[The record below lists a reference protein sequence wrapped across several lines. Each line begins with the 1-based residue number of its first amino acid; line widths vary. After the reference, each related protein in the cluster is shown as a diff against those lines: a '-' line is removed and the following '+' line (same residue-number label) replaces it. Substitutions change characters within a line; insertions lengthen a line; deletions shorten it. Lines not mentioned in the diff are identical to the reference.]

1 MFLLFGLFAKEN
13 FVILF
18 FFRYWDGDH
27 KRYATMLFNDE
38 VHTYDQV
45 IHVLSRAIQCTKQ
58 EGHEFASLVDR
69 EGRTVI
75 RIGTMEQCREAQQ
88 IIHTRTADIPLKCE
102 IYPSSFISLQYFAQK
117 LLNYLQDTISIS
129 DGFRRIFC
137 ECEMEYDNDKQ
148 ITLVEKVLLG
158 EKLLWKSARSALHQ
172 IFINR
177 YK

>member
-1 MFLLFGLFAKEN
+1 
-13 FVILF
+13 
-18 FFRYWDGDH
+18 
-27 KRYATMLFNDE
+27 MLFNDE

-45 IHVLSRAIQCTKQ
+45 INVLSRAIQCTKQ

-88 IIHTRTADIPLKCE
+88 TIRLRTADVPLKCE

-117 LLNYLQDTISIS
+117 LLSYLQDIIAIS

-137 ECEMEYDNDKQ
+137 ECELESDD
-148 ITLVEKVLLG
+148 IIDVTLTEKVLLG
-158 EKLLWKSARSALHQ
+158 EKMLWKSARSALHQ

-177 YK
+177 

>member
-1 MFLLFGLFAKEN
+1 M
-13 FVILF
+13 IY
-18 FFRYWDGDH
+18 RYWDGDH
-27 KRYATMLFNDE
+27 KRYVTMLFNDE

-45 IHVLSRAIQCTKQ
+45 INVLSRAIQCSKQ

-75 RIGTMEQCREAQQ
+75 RIGAMDQCTEAQTV
-88 IIHTRTADIPLKCE
+88 IYERTHDMPLKCE
-102 IYPSSFISLQYFAQK
+102 IYPCSFISLQYFAQK
-117 LLNYLQDTISIS
+117 LVSYLQDLIGIS

-137 ECEMEYDNDKQ
+137 ECEMDYDEQ
-148 ITLVEKVLLG
+148 RGMTITERVLVG

-177 YK
+177 

>member
-1 MFLLFGLFAKEN
+1 
-13 FVILF
+13 
-18 FFRYWDGDH
+18 
-27 KRYATMLFNDE
+27 MLFNDE

-45 IHVLSRAIQCTKQ
+45 INVLSRAIQCTKQ

-75 RIGTMEQCREAQQ
+75 RIGTMESCIEAQK
-88 IIHTRTADIPLKCE
+88 IIHERTHDMPLKCE

-117 LLNYLQDTISIS
+117 LLNYLQDLIGIS

-137 ECEMEYDNDKQ
+137 ECEMEYDEQKQ
-148 ITLVEKVLLG
+148 ITITEKVLLG
-158 EKLLWKSARSALHQ
+158 EKMLWKSARSALHQ

-177 YK
+177 

>member
-1 MFLLFGLFAKEN
+1 
-13 FVILF
+13 
-18 FFRYWDGDH
+18 
-27 KRYATMLFNDE
+27 MLFNDE

-45 IHVLSRAIQCTKQ
+45 INVLSRAIQCTKN

-75 RIGTMEQCREAQQ
+75 RIGTMELCREAQQ
-88 IIHTRTADIPLKCE
+88 TIRIRTADVPLKCE

-117 LLNYLQDTISIS
+117 LLSYLQDIIAIS

-137 ECEMEYDNDKQ
+137 ECELESDGQGDV
-148 ITLVEKVLLG
+148 TLTEKVLLR
-158 EKLLWKSARSALHQ
+158 EKMLWKSARSALHQ

-177 YK
+177 